1 MCGLNS
7 LEYLYLSKNN
17 MSGTIPKCFENF
29 SYLSVLDLGNLH
41 GSISG
46 TFVEGNSLSRLD
58 LSGNHLEGP
67 FPRSL
72 INCSKLAVLNLGN
85 NMINGSFPYWLENL
99 AKLRVLVLRGNRFSG
114 PIPTSKVQ
122 FPFLGLLVIDLSH
135 NDFTGPLPAR
145 YFQQFQAMMK
155 EESVEYYEVYVT
167 ITIKGVDFEVIKVL
181 YIFAMIDLSNN
192 QFKGEI
198 SENIGGLQHLKGLN
212 FSHNYLTG
220 HIPQTMGN
228 LSNLEWLDLSSNKLV
243 GGIPE
248 QLVDLTF
255 LEVINL
261 SFNDLT
267 GPIPKGKQFNTFG
280 IESYEGNLGLC
291 GFPLPKGCANDIAPP
306 LPLPEGDH
314 SAHVIFEWNIVLM
327 GYASGLVAG
336 VAMGYIAFQT
346 GKPQWFVTMVE
357 AKQRKMGK
365 RSMRIR
371 PPKGPSRI

>member
-1 MCGLNS
+1 
-7 LEYLYLSKNN
+7 